1 MGIGILAC
9 GLNGAGKST
18 LGKNPAKK
26 LGFSFIDAEDLH
38 FPKTESGLPYAH
50 PRSCREARALF
61 LKAAASC
68 ENLVLASVKDSFLQE
83 LSSWS
88 RYIVLIGAPKALRL
102 RRLKARSLQK
112 FGGRARPGGDLYEQE
127 TAFLSMAAARE
138 EREISQWAR
147 TLGLPV
153 LRVDG
158 TRSAEENACRAAAWI
173 RGQEEAARWRRQVP
187 NRPMA
192 NG

>member
-1 MGIGILAC
+1 MGTGILVC

-18 LGKNPAKK
+18 LGKKLADT
-26 LGFSFIDAEDLH
+26 LGFSFIDAEDLY

-50 PRSCREARALF
+50 PRSRREARALF

-102 RRLKARSLQK
+102 RRLKARFLQK
-112 FGGRARPGGDLYEQE
+112 FGGRAGPGGDLYEQE
-127 TAFLSMAAARE
+127 TAFLSMAAARKD
-138 EREISQWAR
+138 REISQWAR

-158 TRSAEENACRAAAWI
+158 TRSAEENACRATAWI
-173 RGQEEAARWRRQVP
+173 QGYDEAVCWRRQGQ
-187 NRPMA
+187 NRSTA